1 MKFFTNKIAKDTIIL
16 TIVSFILQGLGIF
29 LNALITAKL
38 GTVSVGVMTLIFTL
52 FGFIMVLANG
62 NIFISTSRLVSEE
75 IGAGCKNLRRIMRYS
90 LSFSAALSL
99 TFSAVS
105 MALAGVISDK
115 LSAAADISA
124 TLRIIALSLPLASAG
139 SCIKG
144 YFHAHRQISVPCC
157 GDCIEFTAKWIF
169 LMASVLFLMDAG
181 FGIYFLIAVS
191 ILIGEA
197 ASFVYYIIMYAAE
210 YRRFSA
216 LPCGTPNVRTFPRYL
231 RLSLPILVSGYVQ
244 NFLSAANDV
253 LVPAALLK
261 YNASA
266 ERALSEYG
274 MFEAMIIPTV
284 FYPAV
289 LLGSLSNV
297 LMPEIARANA
307 AENSN
312 RVKYLVHNVL
322 CKSLAYAFFASAIFL
337 TQGRNIGAVLC
348 PSDSLVGETL
358 VKMFPVI
365 PFIYLEIILE
375 SIIKGLGRQNFSTVN
390 SLCEYAVR
398 ILCVIVFVHFYGF
411 TGVLISYYASNILS
425 NIVRIIAVCRWSG
438 VRFSICDYLMK
449 PFIFSASGC
458 LTADVL
464 CRLVH
469 PLTPFISAVI
479 FISCAGIVAL
489 LTYETD
495 KRISTH
501 KCIKFTQNT
510 DMCN

>member
-1 MKFFTNKIAKDTIIL
+1 MKIFTNKIAKDTVIL

-52 FGFIMVLANG
+52 FSFIMVLANG

-75 IGAGCKNLRRIMRYS
+75 LGAGCKNVRRIMRYS
-90 LSFSAALSL
+90 LSFSMALSV
-99 TFSAVS
+99 TFAAAS
-105 MALAGVISDK
+105 MALSGVISDK

-124 TLRIIALSLPLASAG
+124 PLRIIALSLPLASAG

-144 YFHAHRQISVPCC
+144 YFHANRRISVPCC
-157 GDCIEFTAKWIF
+157 GDCIEFAAKWIF

-197 ASFVYYIIMYAAE
+197 ASFVYYIIKYTAE

-216 LPCGTPNVRTFPRYL
+216 LPCGTPNVKTFPRYL

-297 LMPEIARANA
+297 LMPEIARAKA
-307 AENSN
+307 AENN
-312 RVKYLVHNVL
+312 KRVKYLIHNVL
-322 CKSLAYAFFASAIFL
+322 CKSLVYSFFASAIFL

-398 ILCVIVFVHFYGF
+398 ILCVIIFVHFYGF

-425 NIVRIIAVCRWSG
+425 NIIRIIAVCKWSG
-438 VRFSICDYLMK
+438 VKFSICDYLMK
-449 PFIFSASGC
+449 PFIFSATGC
-458 LTADVL
+458 LTADLL
-464 CRLVH
+464 CRIVH
-469 PLTPFISAVI
+469 PVTPFISAAI
-479 FISCAGIVAL
+479 YISCAGIAAIL
-489 LTYETD
+489 AYEAD
-495 KRISTH
+495 KRISAQ